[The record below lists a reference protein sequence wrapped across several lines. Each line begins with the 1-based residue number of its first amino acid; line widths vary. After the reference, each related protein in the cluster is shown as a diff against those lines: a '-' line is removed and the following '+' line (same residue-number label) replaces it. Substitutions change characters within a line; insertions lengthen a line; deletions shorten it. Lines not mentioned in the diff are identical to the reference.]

1 MDINRKIGNFSKS
14 VSRVVFHGAVALVA
28 AITATGS
35 AYAATLF
42 SDNFQDGNYSG
53 WTKTGAGGA
62 LVTYYAGN
70 YSVRLNN
77 KATITR
83 TVSTAGYSNV
93 EISAQFAAS
102 SLEGSDA
109 CIAEASGNGSAW
121 VEIVKVVNG
130 QDDGYTLY
138 PGSASD
144 SSFNNN
150 ASLQIRG
157 RAAGNNNSDYC
168 WFDNVVVTGDLG
180 GGVRTILSYSTL
192 AGAGSYVSPVNF
204 SAYAEESDATS
215 ATNTFSGELSF
226 SGGSYSGGFSVVRD
240 DYSYASGGSID
251 ELPAFAFEFVQSG
264 DDFIP
269 ATRGSIAGSH
279 PNWEVILEPGKV
291 WDEPGDNGYSRV
303 ALPFALQEKNANCTH
318 NGVITFLFNDSGLVS
333 DAAYQIASETCLYFK
348 FNMWGLI
355 DADYDPGTVSGA
367 SSIISAYQAEEA
379 GRMATKPISAIATD
393 YPGTDPDA
401 FGSSSEVTP
410 AHMSAFGFIYNNVH
424 YVGGCGTRYGDY
436 PYCDVLD
443 LPSYSTAKSVFGGVG
458 LMRLEK
464 LYPGVMQD
472 DIADYVP
479 ACDTDGDW
487 DDVSLEDAADMATG
501 NYSSSGYEVDE
512 GSTAMTNFFLET
524 THAGKINRA
533 CTQFPRKATPG
544 SLWVYHTSDTYVL
557 GAAMQSYYKSQA
569 GSGADIWDDLLGSIW
584 DSLGVSQ
591 TMRVTR
597 RTLDTTAQ
605 PFVGWGLM
613 YHRDDI
619 AKITKFLNVD
629 DGEIGGVA
637 QLNAAE
643 LAAAMQQT
651 PSDRGL
657 IAGASTIRYNNGF
670 WAWNAQSYLGCSSA
684 TWIPFMSGFGGIT
697 VALMPNGGTYYY
709 FSDNA
714 EFAWGEALAEAHSIS
729 SVCP

>member
-1 MDINRKIGNFSKS
+1 MTDGQETCTRKKRFSVAFCILGGLIS
-14 VSRVVFHGAVALVA
+14 LGAFAPA
-28 AITATGS
+28 Q
-35 AYAATLF
+35 AATIF
-42 SDNFQDGNYSG
+42 NDDFQDGNYSG

-62 LVTYYAGN
+62 LVTSYAGN
-70 YSVRLNN
+70 YSVRLTN

-83 TVSTAGYSNV
+83 TISTAGYTNV
-93 EISAQFAAS
+93 QVSAQFAAS

-109 CIAEASGNGSAW
+109 CIAEASGNGSTW

-130 QDDGYTLY
+130 QDNGVTLY

-144 SSFNNN
+144 ASFNNN
-150 ASLQIRG
+150 ASLQVRG
-157 RAAGNNNSDYC
+157 RAAGNNNGDYC
-168 WFDNVVVTGDLG
+168 WFDNVAVTGDLG
-180 GGVRTILSYSTL
+180 AGGLRTVLSYSTL
-192 AGAGSYVSPVNF
+192 SGSGSYASPVDF
-204 SAYAEESDATS
+204 AAYAEESDAS
-215 ATNTFSGELSF
+215 AATNTFSGALSF
-226 SGGSYSGGFSVVRD
+226 TGSSYSGGFSVVRD

-251 ELPAFAFEFVQSG
+251 VLPAFDFEFVQSG

-269 ATRGSIAGSH
+269 ATRGSIPGAH
-279 PNWEVILEPGKV
+279 PNWEIILEPGKV

-318 NGVITFLFNDSGLVS
+318 NGVITFLFKDGGLVS

-355 DADYDPGTVSGA
+355 NADYDQGTVTGA
-367 SSIISAYQAEEA
+367 ASIISAYQAEEA
-379 GRMATKPISAIATD
+379 GRMTTKPISAIAAD
-393 YPGTDPDA
+393 YPGTDASA
-401 FGSSSEVTP
+401 FGASSEVSP
-410 AHMSAFGFIYNNVH
+410 AHMSAFGFVYNGVH

-443 LPSYSTAKSVFGGVG
+443 LPSYSTAKSIFGGIG

-472 DIADYVP
+472 EISLYVP
-479 ACDTDGDW
+479 DCDADGDW

-501 NYSSSGYEVDE
+501 NYSSSGYQTDE
-512 GSTAMTNFFLET
+512 GSAAMTNFFLET
-524 THAGKINRA
+524 THADKIDRA
-533 CTQFPRKATPG
+533 CTQYPRKAAPG
-544 SLWVYHTSDTYVL
+544 SLWVYHSSDTYIL
-557 GAAMQSYYKSQA
+557 GTAMQAYYKSQA
-569 GSGADIWDDLLGSIW
+569 GSSADIWDDLLGSIW
-584 DSLGVSQ
+584 SSLGLSQ
-591 TMRVTR
+591 TSEVTR
-597 RTLDTTAQ
+597 RTLDATAQ
-605 PFVGWGLM
+605 PFTGWGLM
-613 YHRDDI
+613 FHRDDI
-619 AKITKFLNVD
+619 AKIADFLNVD

-637 QLNAAE
+637 QLDATE
-643 LAAAMQQT
+643 FAAAMQKT

-657 IAGASTIRYNNGF
+657 VAGDPTIRYNNGF
-670 WAWNAQSYLGCSSA
+670 WAWNAQSYLGCGSA

-697 VALMPNGGTYYY
+697 VALLPNGGTYYY